1 MYQPKVIKKTENQKD
16 RIKKRLEQAFM
27 FTALDENEKKIV
39 IDAMI
44 EKKVGAGETVIKQ
57 G

>member
-1 MYQPKVIKKTENQKD
+1 
-16 RIKKRLEQAFM
+16 M

-44 EKKVGAGETVIKQ
+44 EKKVAAGETVIKQ